1 MFCNSWVLLHHYA
14 VWVGVKLG
22 CIDAYAVLEA
32 NNMKLHV
39 FVTKH
44 KTNTYHKHLLQSDD
58 CVSI

>member
-22 CIDAYAVLEA
+22 CIDVYAVLEA

-44 KTNTYHKHLLQSDD
+44 KTNTYHKHLL
-58 CVSI
+58 